1 MIIWDEALQ
10 RHNIRIKGNIRG
22 KVDKY
27 LNGGAVLP
35 NKNVKAEQAETV
47 AQNYI
52 NPLIEADGYHLYI
65 HIFSFPKK
73 TEETNP
79 FEYVVWLGDLDDEP
93 HVYPGNTY
101 WWEPMIE

>member
-1 MIIWDEALQ
+1 MLIWDDIEQ
-10 RHNIRIKGNIRG
+10 EHNIRIKGIQKAKIN
-22 KVDKY
+22 KY
-27 LNGGAVLP
+27 LGGTDYL
-35 NKNVKAEQAETV
+35 NKNVTAEQAETV

-79 FEYVVWLGDLDDEP
+79 FEYIVWLGGLDDEP
-93 HVYPGNTY
+93 PVYPGNTY
-101 WWEPMIE
+101 WWEPME